1 MLTKDLLRVSRRGGG
16 YSPQFADDSQE
27 ALAASVLG
35 CYQGHVGEPRERLQ
49 EALTELERE
58 SDDFKLVRG
67 FAKLLDRDAAWE
79 VQSPVDPRGA
89 RRTAFAA
96 SEQVGVVTAA
106 ERQQALDRAADRLDA
121 TPEAI
126 EQSLYA
132 DLDRR
137 EILAAVDPRWGPAE
151 LVARYNLSLAQT
163 ALFDATEVRLRSSD
177 PRSLVSAVK
186 RLGLMYEV
194 YSGETGDG
202 HSNEGASGSEGA
214 GAGNRRDWE
223 LVVTGPD
230 RLFRSTRRYGTQF
243 ARLLRTVAKTDDW
256 QLTATIDDR
265 GTERTMELSDDDP
278 VAVPGAEPIAEDQFD
293 SAVEA
298 EFATR
303 FRSLDFDWS
312 LVREPAPLEAGGRV
326 MIPDFAFE
334 YEHADFRVFFE
345 IMGFWTPEY
354 VAKKL
359 TQLDAVEG
367 VEMLVAVDE
376 SLGVG
381 EEIEARD
388 HRAITYAK
396 SIRLKDIRNALRPY
410 EEELTAAAAADLP
423 DELRPEADVITLGTL
438 AAEYGVSEAAVE
450 DATVPEHERV
460 GRTLVRPAVLETLA
474 EDIAAGMSLEEV
486 EAVLDEHGIDD
497 ASATLAALGY
507 RVEWEG
513 LGGGTIRERE

>member
-1 MLTKDLLRVSRRGGG
+1 VLTKDLLRVSRRGGG
-16 YSPQFADDSQE
+16 YSPQFADESQE
-27 ALAASVLG
+27 PLAARVLG

-49 EALTELERE
+49 EALTDLERE

-67 FAKLLDRDAAWE
+67 FAKLLDRDATWR
-79 VQSPVDPRGA
+79 VQSPVDPERA
-89 RRTAFAA
+89 RRAAFAA
-96 SEQVGVVTAA
+96 GEGVGVVTAA
-106 ERQQALDRAADRLDA
+106 ERQQALDRAADRLGA
-121 TPEAI
+121 TPDAVERA
-126 EQSLYA
+126 LYA

-137 EILAAVDPRWGPAE
+137 ERLAAVDPRWGPAE

-163 ALFDATEVRLRSSD
+163 ALFDATEIRLRSAD

-194 YSGETGDG
+194 YSGES
-202 HSNEGASGSEGA
+202 SNDDDT
-214 GAGNRRDWE
+214 GNRSDWE

-256 QLTATIDDR
+256 DLTATIDDR
-265 GTERTMELSDDDP
+265 GTERTMQLSGDDP
-278 VAVPGAEPIAEDQFD
+278 VRVPGAEPIAEDQFD

-303 FRSLDFDWS
+303 FRSLDFDWM

-345 IMGFWTPEY
+345 IMGFWTPAY

-359 TQLDAVEG
+359 HQLEEVEG

-388 HRAITYAK
+388 HRAITYSG
-396 SIRLKDIRNALRPY
+396 SIRLKDVRNALRPY
-410 EEELTAAAAADLP
+410 EEQLTAEAAAGLP
-423 DELRPEADVITLGTL
+423 AELRPEADVITLAAL
-438 AAEYGVSEAAVE
+438 AAEHGVSEAAVE
-450 DATVPEHERV
+450 DATVPEHDRV

-474 EDIAAGMSLEEV
+474 DDIAAGMSLD
-486 EAVLDEHGIDD
+486 EAETVLDEYGIED

>member
-16 YSPQFADDSQE
+16 YSPQFADASHE
-27 ALAASVLG
+27 ELAASVLG

-49 EALTELERE
+49 EVLTELERE

-67 FAKLLDRDAAWE
+67 FAKLLDRDATWE
-79 VQSPVDPRGA
+79 VQSPVDTKQA

-106 ERQQALDRAADRLDA
+106 ERRQALDRAADNLDA

-163 ALFDATEVRLRSSD
+163 ALFDATEVRLCSSD

-194 YSGETGDG
+194 YSGEA
-202 HSNEGASGSEGA
+202 SNDD

-265 GTERTMELSDDDP
+265 GTERAMQLSNDDP
-278 VAVPGAEPIAEDQFD
+278 VAVPGAEPLAEDQFD

-359 TQLDAVEG
+359 GQLDAVEG

-381 EEIEARD
+381 EEIQARD

-423 DELRPEADVITLGTL
+423 EELRPEADVITLGTL
-438 AAEYGVSEAAVE
+438 AAEYGVSEAAVK
-450 DATVPEHERV
+450 DASTPEHERV